1 MRNIGP
7 AAAAAGEPG
16 ERGAAMTLPDRARAV
31 VIGGGV
37 AGCSAAY
44 RLAELG
50 WTDVVLVERNTVS
63 SGTTWHAAG
72 DVVII
77 RGSLE
82 LTQIMRDSVA
92 LYTSASAE
100 TGQDIGIKHCGAM
113 SLAQTE
119 HRLTDYRRQVAL
131 FRSIGGEAEVVPPE
145 QVAQLNPFVRTDD
158 VLGALHVPEAYR
170 VNPADVAQAVSK
182 AARNRGVAIFENTR
196 VTGIET
202 RRAGQAREV
211 VAVATDRGRI
221 ACETAVLTGGA
232 WSRDIGRLAGVSVP
246 LHAVEHSYL
255 ITNVIEGVD
264 DRLPISR
271 DPDAYIYSREEV
283 GGFLIGFFEPG
294 AKPLSRA
301 QLPDDFS
308 FASLPEDWDHLEP
321 HVANAVN
328 RYPALETAGI
338 KLLFTGPESF
348 TPDGAFLMGPAP
360 GVAGLYALTG
370 MNSSG
375 IGQSGGAAK
384 ALAEWIVGGEP
395 TIDVAA
401 FDMRRFPRVF
411 GNTSWLAERARELP
425 SWVFDPNLPRR
436 EHTHGRNL
444 RLSPFHGRLQAAGA
458 RFGQAAGWERPNWF
472 ARGNGDAADAPTYGR
487 PGWFG
492 AVAEEHRA
500 ARETAA
506 LFDRTPMAKILVE
519 GPDAEHLLQTLCAN
533 DLAGADGRLIYTAM
547 LNRNGGFEADLTVTR
562 LGGGRFLVVTGAGE
576 GVRDHDRIARHAG
589 DRAVSIAD
597 VTSAYAGLALTGP
610 NARELLS
617 RVVEGDMS
625 DEAFPYLSAR
635 EVWIGPG
642 QAWALRVSYA
652 GELGWELFIPTESA
666 AAVHDAVVAAGTDL
680 GLVHAGAYAAN
691 TLRMEKGFRAWGHDV
706 TPVETPLE
714 AGLGFAVR
722 LDKEVSFIGRD
733 ALLRQRDDGVRKRM
747 AVFTSDEA
755 PLWPISREPVRR
767 DGEVV
772 GHLTSSGYGY
782 SVGRTVSMG
791 FVSDGGAPV
800 EDDFVRTGSW
810 DIEIAGERIPAEASL
825 AAPYDPTG
833 ARMRG

>member
-1 MRNIGP
+1 M
-7 AAAAAGEPG
+7 A
-16 ERGAAMTLPDRARAV
+16 LPDQARAV
-31 VIGGGV
+31 VIGGGI
-37 AGCSAAY
+37 AGCSVAC

-72 DVVII
+72 DVNII

-82 LTQIMRDSVA
+82 AMRIVRDSVE

-100 TGQDIGIKHCGAM
+100 TGQDIGFKHCGLI
-113 SLAQTE
+113 SLAQSE
-119 HRLTDYRRQVAL
+119 DRMTDYRRQIAL
-131 FRSIGGEAEVVPPE
+131 FRSIGGEAELVPPE
-145 QVAQLNPFVRTDD
+145 RVARLNPFVRNDD
-158 VLGALHVPEAYR
+158 ILGALHTPEAYR

-182 AARNRGVAIFENTR
+182 AARRRGVAIFENTP

-202 RRAGQAREV
+202 RRAGQVREIA
-211 VAVATDRGRI
+211 AVETDRGRI
-221 ACETAVLTGGA
+221 ACETVVLAGGA

-255 ITNVIEGVD
+255 ITNAIEGVD

-321 HVANAVN
+321 HIANAIN

-348 TPDGAFLMGPAP
+348 TPDGAFLLGPAP
-360 GVAGLYALTG
+360 DVCGLFALAG

-375 IGQSGGAAK
+375 IAMSGGAAK
-384 ALAEWIVGGEP
+384 VLAGWIDGGEP
-395 TIDVAA
+395 TIDITA
-401 FDMRRFPRVF
+401 FDMRRFPRLL
-411 GNTSWLAERARELP
+411 GNTAWLAERARELP
-425 SWVFDPNLPRR
+425 SRLFEVNLPRR
-436 EHTHGRNL
+436 EHGRGRNL
-444 RLSPFHGRLQAAGA
+444 RLSPLHGRFGMAGA
-458 RFGQAAGWERPNWF
+458 RFGQVAGWERPNWF
-472 ARGNGDAADAPTYGR
+472 APGDRDIVDTPTYGR
-487 PGWFG
+487 PGWFD
-492 AVAEEHRA
+492 AVAEEHGA
-500 ARETAA
+500 ARGAVA
-506 LFDRTPMAKILVE
+506 LFERSPMAKILVE
-519 GPDAEHLLQTLCAN
+519 GPDAEDLLQTVCAN
-533 DLAGADGRLIYTAM
+533 DLSGPDGRLIYTAM
-547 LNRNGGFEADLTVTR
+547 LNANGGFESDLTVTR
-562 LGGGRFLVVTGAGE
+562 LGGDRFLVVTGANE

-589 DRAVSIAD
+589 DRRVSIVD
-597 VTSAYAGLALTGP
+597 VTSAFAGLALTGP
-610 NARELLS
+610 NARKLLS
-617 RVVEGDMS
+617 RVTENDVS
-625 DEAFPYLSAR
+625 DEAFPHLTAR
-635 EVWIGPG
+635 EIWVGPG
-642 QAWALRVSYA
+642 HAWALRVSYA

-666 AAVHDAVVAAGTDL
+666 VAVHDAVVAAGEGL
-680 GLVHAGAYAAN
+680 GLAHAGAYASN
-691 TLRMEKGFRAWGHDV
+691 TLRMEKGFRAWGHDL
-706 TPVETPLE
+706 TPAETPLE

-722 LDKEVSFIGRD
+722 LDKRVPFIGRD
-733 ALLRQRDDGVRKRM
+733 ALLRQRDDGIRKRM
-747 AVFTSDEA
+747 VVFTMDETE
-755 PLWPISREPVRR
+755 LWPVVREPVRR

-782 SVGRTVSMG
+782 SVGKMVCMG
-791 FVSDGGAPV
+791 FARNDGDPVGEDFIDSGA
-800 EDDFVRTGSW
+800 W

-825 AAPYDPTG
+825 AAPYDPGG

>member
-1 MRNIGP
+1 MAFP
-7 AAAAAGEPG
+7 
-16 ERGAAMTLPDRARAV
+16 TQARAV

-37 AGCSAAY
+37 AGCSTAH

-50 WTDVVLVERNTVS
+50 WKDVVLIERNTIS

-77 RGSLE
+77 RGSIE
-82 LTQIMRDSVA
+82 LTQIMRDSVS
-92 LYTSASAE
+92 LYTSASEE
-100 TGQDIGIKHCGAM
+100 TGQEIGIKHCGAM

-119 HRLTDYRRQVAL
+119 ERMTDYRRQVAL
-131 FRSIGGEAEVVPPE
+131 FKSIGGEAEVVPPE
-145 QVAQLNPFVRTDD
+145 QVAQLNPFVRNDD

-170 VNPADVAQAVSK
+170 VNPADVTQAVSK
-182 AARNRGVAIFENTR
+182 SARKRGVEIFENTL

-202 RRAGQAREV
+202 VRTGHTREIT
-211 VAVATDRGRI
+211 AVETDQGRI
-221 ACETAVLTGGA
+221 ACETVVLAGGA
-232 WSRDIGRLAGVSVP
+232 WSRDVGRLAGVSVP

-294 AKPLSRA
+294 AKPLSKV

-321 HVANAVN
+321 HITNAIH

-360 GVAGLYALTG
+360 DVKGLYALTG

-384 ALAEWIVGGEP
+384 VLAEWIDGGEP
-395 TIDVAA
+395 PIDITA

-411 GNTSWLAERARELP
+411 GNTAWVAERAKELP
-425 SWVFDPNLPRR
+425 SWVFDVNLPRR
-436 EHTHGRNL
+436 EHKHARNL
-444 RLSPFHGRLQAAGA
+444 RLSPFHSRFEAAGA

-472 ARGNGDAADAPTYGR
+472 APNGKDIDDPLTWKR
-487 PGWFG
+487 PGWFD
-492 AVAEEHRA
+492 AVADEHKA
-500 ARETAA
+500 AREAVV
-506 LFDRTPMAKILVE
+506 LFERTPMAKILVE
-519 GPDAEHLLQTLCAN
+519 GPDAEKLLQTVCAN
-533 DLAGADGRLIYTAM
+533 DIAGDSGRVIYTAM
-547 LNRNGGFEADLTVTR
+547 LNSNGGIESDLTVTR
-562 LGGGRFLVVTGAGE
+562 L
-576 GVRDHDRIARHAG
+576 AG
-589 DRAVSIAD
+589 DRFLLITGANEGLRDYDHIARNAADDLQVTITD
-597 VTSAYAGLALTGP
+597 VTSAYAGLALNGP
-610 NARELLS
+610 KARDLLS
-617 RVVEGDMS
+617 RVTENDIS
-625 DEAFPYLSAR
+625 DEAFPFLTAQ
-635 EVWIGPG
+635 EIWVGPG
-642 QAWALRVSYA
+642 IAWALRVSYA
-652 GELGWELFIPTESA
+652 GELGWELFISTESA
-666 AAVHDAVVAAGTDL
+666 AAIYDSIVEAGQDL
-680 GLVHAGAYAAN
+680 GLAHAGAHASN
-691 TLRMEKGFRAWGHDV
+691 TLRMEKGFRAWGHDI

-722 LDKEVSFIGRD
+722 FDKETPFIGRD
-733 ALLRQRDDGVRKRM
+733 ALLRQRDEGVRQRM
-747 AVFTSDEA
+747 VMFTMDETEY
-755 PLWPISREPVRR
+755 WPVVREPVRR

-772 GHLTSSGYGY
+772 GHLTSAGYGY
-782 SVGRTVSMG
+782 SVGKMVAMG
-791 FVSDGGAPV
+791 FVGNNGEVVDA
-800 EDDFVRTGSW
+800 DFVKSGSY
-810 DIEIAGERIPAEASL
+810 DIEIAGDRIPAQASL
-825 AAPYDPTG
+825 AAPYDPKG

>member
-1 MRNIGP
+1 M
-7 AAAAAGEPG
+7 A
-16 ERGAAMTLPDRARAV
+16 LPDQARAV

-37 AGCSAAY
+37 AGCSIAY

-50 WTDVVLVERNTVS
+50 WTDIVVIERNTVS

-82 LTQIMRDSVA
+82 LTQMMRDSVS

-100 TGQDIGIKHCGAM
+100 TGQDIGLKHCGAM

-119 HRLTDYRRQVAL
+119 HRLTDYRRQAAL
-131 FRSIGGEAEVVPPE
+131 FGSIGGEADVVPPE
-145 QVAQLNPFVRTDD
+145 QVAQLNPFVRSDD

-182 AARNRGVAIFENTR
+182 AARNRGVGVFENTR

-202 RRAGQAREV
+202 RRAGHTRR
-211 VAVATDRGRI
+211 VAAVQTDQGRI
-221 ACETAVLTGGA
+221 ACETVVLAGGA

-255 ITNVIEGVD
+255 ITNAIDGVD

-294 AKPLSRA
+294 AKPLSKA

-321 HVANAVN
+321 HVTNAIN

-360 GVAGLYALTG
+360 DVTGLYALTG

-395 TIDVAA
+395 TIDITA

-411 GNTSWLAERARELP
+411 GNTAWLAERARELP

-436 EHTHGRNL
+436 EHKHARNL
-444 RLSPFHGRLQAAGA
+444 RLSAFHSRFESAGA

-472 ARGNGDAADAPTYGR
+472 APNGRDVDDPPTYKR
-487 PGWFG
+487 PGWFD

-500 ARETAA
+500 ARETVA
-506 LFDRTPMAKILVE
+506 LFERTPMAKILVE
-519 GPDAEHLLQTLCAN
+519 GPDAEQLLQTVCAN
-533 DLAGADGRLIYTAM
+533 DLSGPDGRLIYTAM
-547 LNRNGGFEADLTVTR
+547 LNSNGGFESDLTVTR
-562 LGGGRFLVVTGAGE
+562 LAGDRFLVITGANE
-576 GVRDHDRIARHAG
+576 GVRDYDHITRLAG
-589 DRAVSIAD
+589 DRKVSITD

-610 NARELLS
+610 DARELLS
-617 RVVEGDMS
+617 RIAENDLS
-625 DEAFPYLSAR
+625 DEAFPYLSAQ

-642 QAWALRVSYA
+642 HAWALRVSYA

-666 AAVHDAVVAAGTDL
+666 AAVYDAMVAEGEDL
-680 GLVHAGAYAAN
+680 GLAHAGAYASN
-691 TLRMEKGFRAWGHDV
+691 TLRMEKGFRAWGHDI

-722 LDKEVSFIGRD
+722 FDKQVPFVGRD

-747 AVFTSDEA
+747 VVFTMDETEH
-755 PLWPISREPVRR
+755 WPIVREPVRR
-767 DGEVV
+767 EGEVV

-782 SVGRTVSMG
+782 SIGKMVSMG
-791 FVSDGGAPV
+791 FVRNGGEPV
-800 EDDFVRTGSW
+800 EADFVNTGAW
-810 DIEIAGERIPAEASL
+810 DIEIAGERVPAQASL
-825 AAPYDPTG
+825 AAPYDPKG

>member
-1 MRNIGP
+1 M
-7 AAAAAGEPG
+7 A
-16 ERGAAMTLPDRARAV
+16 LPDQARAV

-37 AGCSAAY
+37 AGGSIAY

-50 WTDVVLVERNTVS
+50 WTDIVLVERNTVS

-82 LTQIMRDSVA
+82 LTQMMRDSVS

-100 TGQDIGIKHCGAM
+100 TGQDIGLKHCGAM

-119 HRLTDYRRQVAL
+119 HRLTDYRRQAAL
-131 FRSIGGEAEVVPPE
+131 FGSIGGEADVVPPE
-145 QVAQLNPFVRTDD
+145 QVAQLNPFVRNDD
-158 VLGALHVPEAYR
+158 ILGALHVPEAYR

-182 AARNRGVAIFENTR
+182 AARNRGVGVFENTR

-202 RRAGQAREV
+202 QRAGHTRR
-211 VAVATDRGRI
+211 VAAVQTDQGRI
-221 ACETAVLTGGA
+221 ACETAVLAGGA

-255 ITNVIEGVD
+255 ITNAIDGVD

-283 GGFLIGFFEPG
+283 GGFLIGFFEPD
-294 AKPLSRA
+294 AKPLPKA

-321 HVANAVN
+321 HVTNAIN
-328 RYPALETAGI
+328 RYPVLETAGI

-360 GVAGLYALTG
+360 DVTGLYALTG

-395 TIDVAA
+395 TIDITA

-411 GNTSWLAERARELP
+411 GNTAWLAERARELP
-425 SWVFDPNLPRR
+425 SWLFDPNLPRR
-436 EHTHGRNL
+436 EHKYARNL
-444 RLSPFHGRLQAAGA
+444 RLSAFHSRFEAAGA

-472 ARGNGDAADAPTYGR
+472 APNGRDVDDPPTYKR
-487 PGWFG
+487 PGWFD

-500 ARETAA
+500 AREAVA
-506 LFDRTPMAKILVE
+506 LFERTPMAKILVE
-519 GPDAEHLLQTLCAN
+519 GPDAEQLLQTACAN
-533 DLAGADGRLIYTAM
+533 DLSGPDGRLIYTAM
-547 LNRNGGFEADLTVTR
+547 LNSNGGFESDLTVTR
-562 LGGGRFLVVTGAGE
+562 LAGDRFLVITGANE
-576 GVRDHDRIARHAG
+576 GVRDYDHITRLAG
-589 DRAVSIAD
+589 DRKVSITD

-617 RVVEGDMS
+617 RITENDLS
-625 DEAFPYLSAR
+625 DEAFPYLSAQ

-642 QAWALRVSYA
+642 HAWALRVSYA
-652 GELGWELFIPTESA
+652 GELGWELFVPTESA
-666 AAVHDAVVAAGTDL
+666 AAVYDAMVAEGEDL
-680 GLVHAGAYAAN
+680 GLAHAGAYASN
-691 TLRMEKGFRAWGHDV
+691 TLRMEKGFRAWGHDI

-722 LDKEVSFIGRD
+722 FDKQVPFIGRD
-733 ALLRQRDDGVRKRM
+733 ALLRQRDDGVRKRLV
-747 AVFTSDEA
+747 VFTMDETEH
-755 PLWPISREPVRR
+755 WPIVREPVRR
-767 DGEVV
+767 EGKVV

-782 SVGRTVSMG
+782 SIGKMVSMG
-791 FVSDGGAPV
+791 FVRNGGEPV
-800 EDDFVRTGSW
+800 EADFVHTGAW
-810 DIEIAGERIPAEASL
+810 DIEIAGERVPAQASL
-825 AAPYDPTG
+825 TAPYDPRSL
-833 ARMRG
+833 RMRG

>member
-1 MRNIGP
+1 MAFP
-7 AAAAAGEPG
+7 
-16 ERGAAMTLPDRARAV
+16 TQARAV

-37 AGCSAAY
+37 AGCSVAY

-50 WTDVVLVERNTVS
+50 WKDIVLLERNTIS

-82 LTQIMRDSVA
+82 LTQIMRDSVS
-92 LYTSASAE
+92 LYTSASEE
-100 TGQDIGIKHCGAM
+100 TSQDIGIKHCGAM

-119 HRLTDYRRQVAL
+119 DRLTDYHRQVAL
-131 FRSIGGEAEVVPPE
+131 FRSIGGEAEVVPPK
-145 QVAQLNPFVRTDD
+145 QVAELNPFVRNDD

-182 AARNRGVAIFENTR
+182 AARKRGVSIHENTLIKGLKTQR
-196 VTGIET
+196 S
-202 RRAGQAREV
+202 GQMQEI
-211 VAVATDRGRI
+211 VAVETDKGRI
-221 ACETAVLTGGA
+221 SCETVVLAGGA

-294 AKPLSRA
+294 AKPLTKE
-301 QLPDDFS
+301 QIPDDFS

-321 HVANAVN
+321 HITNAIY

-360 GVAGLYALTG
+360 DVKGLFTLTG

-384 ALAEWIVGGEP
+384 VLAEWIDGGEP
-395 TIDVAA
+395 TIDITA

-411 GNTSWLAERARELP
+411 GNTSWVAERAKELP
-425 SWVFDPNLPRR
+425 SWVFDVNMPRR
-436 EHTHGRNL
+436 EHKHARNL
-444 RLSPFHGRLQAAGA
+444 RLSPFHTRFETEGA

-472 ARGNGDAADAPTYGR
+472 APNSKDVGNPLTWKR
-487 PGWFG
+487 PGWFDV
-492 AVAEEHRA
+492 VAEEHKA
-500 ARETAA
+500 ARGNVA
-506 LFDRTPMAKILVE
+506 LFERTPMAKIMVE
-519 GPDAEHLLQTLCAN
+519 GADAEELLQTVCAN
-533 DLAGADGRLIYTAM
+533 DIAGDNGRLIYTAM
-547 LNRNGGFEADLTVTR
+547 LNTKGGFESDLTVTR
-562 LGGGRFLVVTGAGE
+562 LAENRFLLITGANE
-576 GVRDHDRIARHAG
+576 GVRDLDHVARHAG
-589 DRAVSIAD
+589 ERRVSITD
-597 VTSAYAGLALTGP
+597 VTGAYAGIALSGP

-617 RVVEGDMS
+617 RVTENDLS
-625 DEAFPYLSAR
+625 NEAFPYLTTR
-635 EVWIGPG
+635 EIWIGPG
-642 QAWALRVSYA
+642 TAWALRVSYA

-666 AAVHDAVVAAGTDL
+666 AAVYDSIVAAGEDF
-680 GLVHAGAYAAN
+680 GLAHAGTYASN
-691 TLRMEKGFRAWGHDV
+691 TLRMEKGFRAWGHDI
-706 TPVETPLE
+706 TQVETPLE

-722 LDKEVSFIGRD
+722 FNKDIQFIGRD
-733 ALLRQRDDGVRKRM
+733 ALLFQRDKGVRKRLVM
-747 AVFTSDEA
+747 FTMDEA
-755 PLWPISREPVRR
+755 EYWPVVREPIRR
-767 DGEVV
+767 DGDVV

-782 SVGRTVSMG
+782 SLGKMIGMG
-791 FVSDGGAPV
+791 YVKNGGEPV
-800 EDDFVRTGSW
+800 DAAFIESGAY
-810 DIEIAGERIPAEASL
+810 DIEIAGERIPASASL
-825 AAPYDPTG
+825 AAPYDPKG